1 MVKHKH
7 IEIIYVISTVLLKR
21 RPVLV
26 DATVSV
32 SAKVWVRRDS
42 NGSTDDSCQQQWMQ
56 AQNCG

>member
-26 DATVSV
+26 EATVSV
-32 SAKVWVRRDS
+32 TAKVWVRRDA
-42 NGSTDDSCQQQWMQ
+42 NGSTEDSCKQQWTQ
-56 AQNCG
+56 EQNCG